1 MLERFP
7 VTFGLCAAVFFV
19 FAIQFGMGG
28 TMDPEVLMRLGALSR
43 DRVWEHREFYR
54 IFTAIFLHMGP
65 IHIAFNGVA
74 LFQLCLLTEWIY
86 GSTRALAFYLVCG
99 LLGSLASMTLMS
111 AYLPGSVGASGAIMG
126 LAGLLFGLQLYGTS
140 DTRDALNEMLGYRLL
155 LGIGLTFGLGI
166 AIATFFLPIV
176 DNIAHAG
183 GFVCGML
190 LAALYPDPNTPL
202 NWSDRLAC
210 GGGLAM
216 VVMAFGWAAVDGDEA
231 LVTFHL
237 DTAIALEHRAESH
250 PDGLVRALFVQR
262 MVDAYRQAD
271 APKTGQSALRDQ
283 LSDTDSPDTIR
294 SVVGLLYDQ
303 GWDEENQIALERW
316 LELEPDEAMALNALA
331 WHHVMRTDL
340 EKRQPRTALQLSE
353 RSLAILSGTED
364 EALFRP
370 GFLDTK
376 GEILLQLDRVEDA
389 YAVQSEAVALARAQE
404 TSRLDRALVFL
415 GLRSPPIL
423 EELETRLAA
432 IEARR

>member
-7 VTFGLCAAVFFV
+7 VTFGLCAAILLVFTL
-19 FAIQFGMGG
+19 QFGLGG
-28 TMDPEVLMRLGALSR
+28 TMDPEVLLRLGALSH

-54 IFTAIFLHMGP
+54 IFTATFLHMGP
-65 IHIAFNGVA
+65 IHIALNGVA

-86 GSTRALAFYLVCG
+86 GSTRTLAFYLVCG
-99 LLGSLASMTLMS
+99 LLGSLASMTLS
-111 AYLPGSVGASGAIMG
+111 SPYLPGSVGASGAIMG
-126 LAGLLFGLQLYGTS
+126 LAGLLFGLQLYGET
-140 DTRDALNEMLGYRLL
+140 DTRDRLNEMLGYRLL
-155 LGIGLTFGLGI
+155 LGIGLTFGIGIGI
-166 AIATFFLPIV
+166 AVFFLPIV
-176 DNIAHAG
+176 DNVAHAG
-183 GFVCGML
+183 GFGCGML
-190 LAALYPDPNTPL
+190 LAALYPDPDIEL
-202 NWSDRLAC
+202 EWSDRLAS
-210 GGGLAM
+210 GGGLAL
-216 VVMAFGWAAVDGDEA
+216 VLMAFGWAAVDGDEA
-231 LVTFHL
+231 LSTFHL
-237 DTAIALEHRAESH
+237 DTAVALEYRVKSH
-250 PDGLVRALFVQR
+250 PDGLVRALFVQQ
-262 MVDAYRQAD
+262 MVNAYRLAE
-271 APKTGQSALRDQ
+271 APKAGQSALRQQ
-283 LSDTDSPDTIR
+283 LSDTDSAETIR
-294 SVVGLLYDQ
+294 GVVGLLFDE

-340 EKRQPRTALQLSE
+340 EKREPRTALQLSE

-376 GEILLQLDRVEDA
+376 GEIFLQLDRVEDA